1 MEHSKTHYL
10 GKSRQVLEIND
21 PAKLRDLL
29 AEQKGELMKMSVGFG
44 RKRMTFTGAGKEPV
58 KNKKAIKNTR
68 RSIARIQTRL
78 SQLRQEK
85 LRANN

>member
-1 MEHSKTHYL
+1 MQQSRNHYL
-10 GKSRQVLEIND
+10 GKSRAVLELDD
-21 PAKLRDLL
+21 PDKLYKLL
-29 AEQKGELMKMSVGFG
+29 AEQKAELMNLSVGFG

-78 SQLRQEK
+78 SQLRQIK
-85 LRANN
+85 LRADN

>member
-1 MEHSKTHYL
+1 MQQSRNHYL
-10 GKSRQVLEIND
+10 GKSRAVLELDD
-21 PAKLRDLL
+21 PEKLHKLL
-29 AEQKGELMKMSVGFG
+29 AEQKVELMNLSVGFG

-78 SQLRQEK
+78 SQLRQIK
-85 LRANN
+85 LRADN